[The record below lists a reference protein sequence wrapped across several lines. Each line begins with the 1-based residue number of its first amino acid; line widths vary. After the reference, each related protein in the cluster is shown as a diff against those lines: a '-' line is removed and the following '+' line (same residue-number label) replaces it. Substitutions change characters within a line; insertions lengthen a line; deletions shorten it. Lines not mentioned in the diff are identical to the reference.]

1 MSALTDLLNPCED
14 VIRDRNRVVVA
25 VSGGLDSVVMLH
37 VLHTA
42 GFMGVV
48 AHVNYGFRGAESDG
62 DEAFVRRLGED
73 LGWPVRVA
81 HPEIPAGN
89 RQDVA
94 RTLRY
99 GFFEQVR
106 KDVNGSDIVLAQ
118 HEDDQVETILLKVL
132 RGARADACHGMRR
145 RNGYVVRPW
154 LDVPRAALESYA
166 ARHGLTW
173 RDDSSNQD
181 TSYVRNHIRHN
192 LLPFM
197 DRNKTLD
204 MGRESER
211 LGEDLDVILSA
222 HSNDTKLLLSLFS
235 ITDRD
240 VAELAVFR
248 FARRWKVRLSDAE
261 CESLFRH
268 DSFQTGK
275 KIGPFFRERDGWRLA
290 SEPKSAVVSR
300 EWFDG
305 ALKLSANIGTDV
317 QIRQWLPGD
326 RLDGKKLSDIMTN
339 AKWPA
344 SERAFAHV
352 LVMGDGRIAA
362 VVTES
367 NGIVSADFKPHEQD
381 SDVVY
386 FGYV

>member
-1 MSALTDLLNPCED
+1 MSALTDLQNRCED

-37 VLHTA
+37 VLHSA
-42 GFMGVV
+42 GYKGVV

-62 DEAFVRRLGED
+62 DEAFVRRLGEA

-106 KDVNGSDIVLAQ
+106 NDVNGSDIVLAQ
-118 HEDDQVETILLKVL
+118 HEDDQVETIILKVL

-145 RNGYVVRPW
+145 RKGYLVRPW

-181 TSYVRNHIRHN
+181 VSYMRNHIRHQ

-197 DRNKTLD
+197 DRNKILD

-222 HSNDTKLLLSLFS
+222 HTSDKNIQRSLLA
-235 ITDRD
+235 IPDRD

-261 CESLFRH
+261 CESLFKH
-268 DSFQTGK
+268 DSFQTGQ

-290 SEPKSAVVSR
+290 SEPKSGVVSR
-300 EWFDG
+300 EWFPG
-305 ALKLSANIGTDV
+305 AIGVSSNIGTAFH
-317 QIRQWLPGD
+317 IRQWSAGD
-326 RLDGKKLSDIMTN
+326 RLDGKKLSDLMTN

-344 SERAFAHV
+344 SERAVAQV
-352 LVMGDGRIAA
+352 LVMGDGLIAA
-362 VVTES
+362 VVSES
-367 NGIVSADFKPHEQD
+367 NGIVSAEFRADESEP
-381 SDVVY
+381 DVVY
-386 FGYV
+386 FGIE